1 MSPDFSGLLREF
13 NAYAVEYLVVGAHA
27 LAAHGHVRATKDL
40 DVWVR
45 PSAENA
51 TRVMQA
57 LSAFGAPFGDL
68 TEEDLTRRGTIFQI
82 GVPPLRIDV
91 ITAIDGV
98 EFSEAWTRKFEGR
111 FGDVPAFVL
120 SKSDLIK
127 NKKTAG
133 RLQDLADA
141 EALETAAS

>member
-1 MSPDFSGLLREF
+1 M
-13 NAYAVEYLVVGAHA
+13 
-27 LAAHGHVRATKDL
+27 
-40 DVWVR
+40 WVR
-45 PSAENA
+45 PSAGNA

-68 TEEDLTRRGTIFQI
+68 TKVDLTMLGTIFQI

-98 EFSEAWTRKFEGR
+98 EFSEAWNRKFEAR

-127 NKKTAG
+127 NKKAAG

-141 EALETAAS
+141 EALEKAAS